1 MVVVTSILAFMAGAI
16 TGIICLA
23 LIQARRKLDFDEEVR
38 LWEETH
44 LNSQVKQKV
53 SDSSTKLTDLH
64 EI

>member
-1 MVVVTSILAFMAGAI
+1 MIVTNIIAFIAGAV

-44 LNSQVKQKV
+44 L
-53 SDSSTKLTDLH
+53 TTPGETH
-64 EI
+64 EPGNGF